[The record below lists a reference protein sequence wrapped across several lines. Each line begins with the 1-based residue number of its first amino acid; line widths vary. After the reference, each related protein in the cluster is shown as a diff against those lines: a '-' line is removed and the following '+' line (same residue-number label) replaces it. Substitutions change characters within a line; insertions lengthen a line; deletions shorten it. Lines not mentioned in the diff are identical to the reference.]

1 MNKTGKRSEDKLSFL
16 KNKKNALLNK
26 FLTKTFHMIE
36 QCDPSV
42 ACWSADGK
50 SFLIRDVDYFAKN
63 ILPLYFKHSKFASFV
78 RQLNFYSFRKLR
90 AENDDRS
97 AISEWPP
104 PVSRNST
111 KSSAVRFA
119 HEYFRKGKPELLHK
133 ITRVTKSQEP
143 TSSEMKSLKDDI
155 FELKK
160 EIVSLSNRF
169 DNRLQ
174 ALSAEMDADY
184 QRRMNNLAVSYQAL
198 SALSNQIRIAQSGSL
213 NTSEQV
219 KTNQDNPSP
228 TTDAAVFLKE
238 KEKAIDTTPSTL
250 TKSSNSVKLVRTHQ
264 AVTISESS
272 GSIASTTSS
281 NDTGIA
287 SSKIQFLSPLM
298 TLSGIATAMMNNA

>member
-1 MNKTGKRSEDKLSFL
+1 
-16 KNKKNALLNK
+16 
-26 FLTKTFHMIE
+26 
-36 QCDPSV
+36 
-42 ACWSADGK
+42 
-50 SFLIRDVDYFAKN
+50 
-63 ILPLYFKHSKFASFV
+63 
-78 RQLNFYSFRKLR
+78 
-90 AENDDRS
+90 
-97 AISEWPP
+97 
-104 PVSRNST
+104 
-111 KSSAVRFA
+111 
-119 HEYFRKGKPELLHK
+119 
-133 ITRVTKSQEP
+133 
-143 TSSEMKSLKDDI
+143 MKSLKDDI

>member
-90 AENDDRS
+90 AENDARS
-97 AISEWPP
+97 SISEWPP

-155 FELKK
+155 FELRK
-160 EIVSLSNRF
+160 EIASLSNRF
-169 DNRLQ
+169 DHRLQ

-213 NTSEQV
+213 NTYEQIE
-219 KTNQDNPSP
+219 TNQDIPSP
-228 TTDAAVFLKE
+228 TTD
-238 KEKAIDTTPSTL
+238 TSTL
-250 TKSSNSVKLVRTHQ
+250 TKSSNSVQLARTHQ

-272 GSIASTTSS
+272 GSIASITSS
-281 NDTGIA
+281 NDTGI
-287 SSKIQFLSPLM
+287 SSPKSQMLSPLM